1 MREIQIDGRDY
12 PVPTVFELTMGEAQV
27 LFDYSGYTLEDFV
40 PPVPGEPDDKRLR
53 QVRDPAFKR
62 AMVHI
67 AYRRGN
73 PDMPDDQVRQLVDGV
88 QMLDVTA
95 AMMGDDDEPD
105 PTPVSPNEQPTSS
118 GDDKQ
123 STNASSGRPSP
134 TSAVQPDVIP
144 ATIGATG

>member
-1 MREIQIDGRDY
+1 MAVFEIDGRDY
-12 PVPTVFELTMGEAQV
+12 PVPSVFQLTMGEAQV

-40 PPVPGEPDDKRLR
+40 PPVPGESDDKRLR

-73 PDMPDDQVRQLVDGV
+73 PEAQDGVVRALVDGV

-95 AMMGDDDEPD
+95 AMFGDDEPD
-105 PTPVSPNEQPTSS
+105 PTVVSPTAQPSSS
-118 GDDKQ
+118 GTEGP
-123 STNASSGRPSP
+123 STSASFGRPSP
-134 TSAVQPDVIP
+134 VPADLPDAIP
-144 ATIGATG
+144 APIGATG